1 MNTIPFGP
9 RNPPEDPLLAKAAE
23 LPKEIAP
30 PRDLWPGIA
39 ARIADAGEAPAKPAF
54 RWPLALAAGLAVAS
68 VSALLTWGIVRDPQT
83 SKPAVIA
90 GQTAPADG
98 FVPVSYGPNSGLT
111 ANELAVRDELFSQ
124 FRVAF
129 ETLRPETREAI
140 VKNLAVMQE
149 AANQIDAA
157 LARDP
162 ASGMLKGMLVGT
174 YKQELQL
181 YSTVVS
187 SHDGHTRRT

>member
-1 MNTIPFGP
+1 
-9 RNPPEDPLLAKAAE
+9 
-23 LPKEIAP
+23 
-30 PRDLWPGIA
+30 
-39 ARIADAGEAPAKPAF
+39 
-54 RWPLALAAGLAVAS
+54 
-68 VSALLTWGIVRDPQT
+68 
-83 SKPAVIA
+83 
-90 GQTAPADG
+90 
-98 FVPVSYGPNSGLT
+98 
-111 ANELAVRDELFSQ
+111 
-124 FRVAF
+124 
-129 ETLRPETREAI
+129 
-140 VKNLAVMQE
+140 MQE